1 MHCLSSPD
9 TPRVSTIRIIIVS
22 TSRTWVAISYGLLLA
37 CGHTV
42 VSAVVLDTELHLVA
56 QWQTVIANIIILVTV
71 NLVGIFIHNLT
82 EEGQRRAFLDTRDC
96 IAAKLEMEDENEK
109 LVSLKLQS
117 GYLEATTPAIQ
128 SLQQLDSVFCNYHNS
143 ISPTRNFTLI
153 EKTTK

>member
-1 MHCLSSPD
+1 M
-9 TPRVSTIRIIIVS
+9 
-22 TSRTWVAISYGLLLA
+22 AISYGLLLA

-42 VSAVVLDTELHLVA
+42 VSVVILDTDLQLVA

-109 LVSLKLQS
+109 LVSLKLERRGYIFESHKPSQPLNKVCNSQIQFS
-117 GYLEATTPAIQ
+117 GTII
-128 SLQQLDSVFCNYHNS
+128 
-143 ISPTRNFTLI
+143 ISFPLSETSP
-153 EKTTK
+153 